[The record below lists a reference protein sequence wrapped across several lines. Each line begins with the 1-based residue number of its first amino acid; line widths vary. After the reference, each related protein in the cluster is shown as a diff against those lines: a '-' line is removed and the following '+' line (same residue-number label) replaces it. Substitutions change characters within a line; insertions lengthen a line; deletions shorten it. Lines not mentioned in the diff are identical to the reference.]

1 MRDREGREGLP
12 ERHGHAVGDLVEFGP
27 FRLDTAKRVLW
38 RGRDLVS
45 VPPKALD
52 LLVALVEQRGDVV
65 PKEELLRRVW
75 PDTYVEEA
83 NLSVNTSILRKVLGT
98 QEDGR
103 PFLENVPRRGY
114 RFVAETR
121 AQATSGP
128 PSLAVL
134 PFRMLGGGAE
144 DEYLAVGMADALITR
159 LGRSGRVIVRPTR
172 TILKFASLAADP
184 REAGRELKVDGVLDG
199 TLQRDGPR
207 LRVSAH
213 LLPVG
218 SALSSWSASFDTTF
232 TSLFAVQDAV
242 ADQVSQALSLTLGA
256 SEPAPAAAA
265 PYVPSASAYQAY
277 LKGRFFWNRLTQEG
291 IGKAFE
297 LFEEARSL
305 DGRYAAPWSG
315 LADAYIVLGFT
326 GFVPPRDAWTLA
338 GEAARGALER
348 DASLPEARVT
358 LGYVRLF
365 QDWDWA
371 GATEELE
378 RAVAL
383 DPHSA
388 AAHQWYALFLN
399 MRGRLAEADR
409 HLARAAEFDPLSV
422 VLLAMR
428 GFHRDLARDY
438 EGAERFYRQA
448 VEIDPHHFV
457 GHWGLGIAHQHAGRP
472 AEAVAVHRQAATLLE
487 GAAFARAVLARSL
500 AVAGQESEAR
510 ALLRELA
517 EPDAGYVSPYQRATI
532 HDALGETDAAL
543 ACLEEAGEQRDAW
556 LAWLDVDPMLD
567 RLRSEPRFQA
577 VRARVMGA

>member
-1 MRDREGREGLP
+1 M
-12 ERHGHAVGDLVEFGP
+12 
-27 FRLDTAKRVLW
+27 AKRVLW

-65 PKEELLRRVW
+65 PKEVLLRRVW

-83 NLSVNTSILRKVLGT
+83 NLSVNASILRKVLGT

-114 RFVAETR
+114 RFVAEAR
-121 AQATSGP
+121 AQAASGP

-134 PFRMLGGGAE
+134 PFRTLGGGAD
-144 DEYLAVGMADALITR
+144 DEYLGVGMADALITR
-159 LGRSGRVIVRPTR
+159 LGRSGRMIVRPTR
-172 TILKFASLAADP
+172 TILKYATLAADP
-184 REAGRELKVDGVLDG
+184 REAGQELKVDAVLDG
-199 TLQRDGPR
+199 TIQRDGTR
-207 LRVSAH
+207 LRVSAQ

-218 SALSSWSASFDTTF
+218 GALSSWSASFETTF

-242 ADQVSQALSLTLGA
+242 ADQVAEALTLTLG
-256 SEPAPAAAA
+256 SLETPAAARH
-265 PYVPSASAYQAY
+265 VPGAAAYQAY
-277 LKGRFFWNRLTQEG
+277 LTGRYFWNRLTREG

-305 DGRYAAPWSG
+305 DGGYASPWSG
-315 LADAYIVLGFT
+315 LADAYVVLGFT
-326 GFVPPRDAWTLA
+326 GFVPPRDAWALA

-348 DASLPEARVT
+348 DETLAEARVT

-383 DPHSA
+383 DPHSG
-388 AAHQWYALFLN
+388 AAHQWYGLFLN
-399 MRGRLAEADR
+399 MRGRLAEAER
-409 HLARAAEFDPLSV
+409 HLALAAEIDPLSV
-422 VLLAMR
+422 ATVAMR
-428 GFHRDLARDY
+428 GFQRDLARDY
-438 EGAERFYRQA
+438 EGGERFYRHA
-448 VEIDPHHFV
+448 LELDPHHFV
-457 GHWGLGIAHQHAGRP
+457 GHWGMGLAHQHAGRF
-472 AEAVAVHRQAATLLE
+472 AEGVAAHRQTAALLE

-500 AVAGQESEAR
+500 ALAGQEGEAR
-510 ALLRELA
+510 ELLRELS
-517 EPDAGYVSPYQRATI
+517 EPDAGYVSPYQRATVL
-532 HDALGETDAAL
+532 DTLGEVDAAL
-543 ACLEEAGEQRDAW
+543 TCLEEAGEQRDAW

-567 RLRSEPRFQA
+567 RLRGHPRFIA
-577 VRARVMGA
+577 VRNRVMGD